1 MATLEVQEL
10 LFTSGWCQLSLHK
23 DAKDAVVLEPCRT
36 LDRMYFY
43 HPTDCSKVTFFVQF
57 PLHQNL
63 LPQSAEQ
70 LLLWKLETAFQHCA
84 DPVDSDG
91 SYCLA

>member
-1 MATLEVQEL
+1 MRLCWNHV
-10 LFTSGWCQLSLHK
+10 
-23 DAKDAVVLEPCRT
+23 EPLIECT
-36 LDRMYFY
+36 F

-63 LPQSAEQ
+63 LPQPAEQ
-70 LLLWKLETAFQHCA
+70 VLLWKLETAFQHCA
-84 DPVDSDG
+84 DPVDRDG